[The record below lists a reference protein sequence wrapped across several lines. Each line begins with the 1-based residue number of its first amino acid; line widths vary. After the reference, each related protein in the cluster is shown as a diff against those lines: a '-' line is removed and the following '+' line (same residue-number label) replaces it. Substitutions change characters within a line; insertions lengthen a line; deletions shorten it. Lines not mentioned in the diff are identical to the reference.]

1 MIISIEW
8 LKKFVDI
15 KENPK
20 ELAELLSNVG
30 LEAEPT
36 NIPISLPGVII
47 SKVESTKNHPNADT
61 LKICEVND
69 GKQIHQVI
77 CGAPNVA
84 KGQVVAFATI
94 GTILPGN
101 FKIRKLKGCAY

>member
-15 KENPK
+15 KENPE

-36 NIPISLPGVII
+36 NMPLSLPGVII
-47 SKVESTKNHPNADT
+47 AKVENTKNH
-61 LKICEVND
+61 LM
-69 GKQIHQVI
+69 QI
-77 CGAPNVA
+77 
-84 KGQVVAFATI
+84 
-94 GTILPGN
+94 L
-101 FKIRKLKGCAY
+101 

>member
-15 KENPK
+15 KENPE

-36 NIPISLPGVII
+36 NVPLSLPGVII
-47 SKVESTKNHPNADT
+47 AKVENTKNHPNADT

-84 KGQVVAFATI
+84 KGQIV
-94 GTILPGN
+94 
-101 FKIRKLKGCAY
+101 